1 MKAQVAI
8 DAGEVNFSG
17 GHVLFVEG
25 GADSLDVSVLSSVL
39 NITVKPLGPSAYV
52 RSVAQAMHPA
62 FPNYYFLVDR
72 DRLDDDEV
80 ETLWQK
86 FPMTDTPNLLAW
98 RKKEVESYFLDPEY
112 VMQSKYFAKG
122 KSETDVQ
129 RFLVRYS
136 RPYVFMEAANR
147 VIVSIR
153 EQLKKK
159 WIEKFSDKTEFPDAK
174 SALEKLLSVPEFA
187 FQLNKVKALVDVENL
202 TLKFQAELRR
212 LLGEGDALTW
222 GQGRWLDLMPA
233 KAMMRS
239 LLASPLFKV
248 VGRDKKPLSGMDK
261 IDVIV
266 KELLT
271 PDKKLPPDFQELE
284 RLMKM
289 QLQGTV

>member
-25 GADSLDVSVLSSVL
+25 GEDSLDVSVLSSVL

-52 RSVAQAMHPA
+52 RSVAQALHPA

-80 ETLWQK
+80 ETLWKK

-112 VMQSKYFAKG
+112 VVQSKYFAKG
-122 KSETDVQ
+122 KSEADVQ
-129 RFLVRYS
+129 RFLVRCA

-147 VIVSIR
+147 VIISIR

-159 WIEKFSDKTEFPDAK
+159 WVEKFSDKTEFPDAK
-174 SALEKLLSVPEFA
+174 SALKKLLSVPEFA
-187 FQLNKVKALVDVENL
+187 SQLNKVRALIDAENL
-202 TLKFQAELRR
+202 TLKFQSELRR

-248 VGRDKKPLSGMDK
+248 VGRDKKPLSGIDK
-261 IDVIV
+261 IGVIV

-271 PDKKLPPDFQELE
+271 PDKRLPLDFLELE